1 MTKAVVGAMQKSD
14 VADGN
19 DNDEKIWPQV
29 LAILIASLGAFT
41 QGVCFAWT
49 SPFIVKLV
57 EDKVNYDISEQE
69 ASNLTIVQPL
79 TVILTCLIFNKIP
92 DIIGRKKTLLLL
104 SIPHIIALTIA
115 AFAKSIY
122 VFYVSRMFVGLAN
135 SFLWTALPMYIGEV
149 ASPKIRGA
157 LGTAIT
163 FGLNV
168 GQFAVN
174 IVGSYTDVF
183 TTSFVFLPVPIIFV
197 ALFALMPDTPYY
209 YLIKHQDEAAKKSLR
224 FLTRKSNVEAE
235 LKKLKSDV
243 ERQMSEQGT
252 WKDLFCIESNR
263 KALLAGFFL
272 RISQMF
278 SGNIVFVQYTQLIF
292 KKAGGDVSP
301 EVASIIY
308 NVLSIVLHITVVLFI
323 VKRFGR
329 KPLYTWSS
337 ALCTIVLA
345 VMAVY
350 FYVDENMVEID
361 TSSLSWLPIT
371 AVVSYQV
378 VSSFGVTVMS
388 SMMLGELFSAS
399 IKSKAMSVSMLIM
412 AFGTFA
418 SNALFNL
425 LNSNVGTYAPFLLFA
440 ICTLISTVL
449 SLYMVPETKDK
460 TLEEIQMYL
469 KGKKKS
475 LTTL

>member
-1 MTKAVVGAMQKSD
+1 MVKAVVAAMQKSD
-14 VADGN
+14 VRAGD
-19 DNDEKIWPQV
+19 DDDEKIWPQV
-29 LAILIASLGAFT
+29 LAILIASLGAFS
-41 QGVCFAWT
+41 QGVAFAWT

-57 EDKVNYDISEQE
+57 EDKVNYDISEEE

-79 TVILTCLIFNKIP
+79 TVIFTCLIFSKIP
-92 DIIGRKKTLLLL
+92 DIIGRKRTLLLL
-104 SIPHIIALTIA
+104 SIPHITFLLIA

-135 SFLWTALPMYIGEV
+135 SFLWTAMPMYIGEV

-168 GQFAVN
+168 GQFGVN
-174 IVGSYTDVF
+174 VVGSYNDVF
-183 TTSFVFLPVPIIFV
+183 TTSCIFLPVPILFV
-197 ALFALMPDTPYY
+197 ALFSLMPDTPYY
-209 YLIKHQDEAAKKSLR
+209 YLIKHQDEAARKSLR
-224 FLTRKSNVEAE
+224 FLTRKSNVEAD

-308 NVLSIVLHITVVLFI
+308 NVLSIVLHITVVLFV

-337 ALCTIVLA
+337 ALSTIVLA
-345 VMAVY
+345 AMAIY
-350 FYVDENMVEID
+350 FYIDEILVEID

-371 AVVSYQV
+371 AVVGYQV
-378 VSSFGVTVMS
+378 VASFGMTVMS
-388 SMMLGELFSAS
+388 SLMLGELFSAS
-399 IKSKAMSVSMLIM
+399 VKSKAMSVSMLMM
-412 AFGTFA
+412 AFGTFS
-418 SNALFNL
+418 SNAAFNF
-425 LNSNVGTYAPFLLFA
+425 LNSNVGTYAPFLLFSV
-440 ICTLISTVL
+440 CTLISTVL
-449 SLYMVPETKDK
+449 SLYLVPETKDK

-475 LTTL
+475 LTT